1 MAGLLDILMTGQ
13 GAGRGSLLDSML
25 TLTPEQRETMT
36 RRKIGDFGASVL
48 AQSGWSKYPQ
58 TMGEIVGKAYPS
70 MQAAGDKSLQEILIG
85 SQVKKNIAAGK
96 ASDLIDAQGNLKTET
111 SSGVRANVAE
121 ALGGFYD
128 PVSKTYH
135 GLKGGKEARYLE
147 IVQNAENLILGGA
160 KSIGNAVADAFGVKD
175 PMRDDGTKD
184 GEVIAPEITVE
195 FGGIKDKVKGK
206 VGDAFSAISEQISSI
221 KKEDLWDPENN
232 KGHKVLENFFNTLK
246 DFPYGEVATKI
257 KEDFK
262 SGELFK
268 KEKIAPLIGE
278 EKAEKIEVIKSD
290 GKTDSAK
297 ILEFDYK
304 RWAVDPEYHK
314 ELQSSLIDGQ
324 LYELPNGNQMYW
336 SAEEKLLV
344 FEKPK
349 K

>member
-36 RRKIGDFGASVL
+36 RRKIGDFGASLL

-128 PVSKTYH
+128 PVSQTYH
-135 GLKGGKEARYLE
+135 GLKGGKEKKYLE
-147 IVQNAENLILGGA
+147 IVKNAENLILGGE
-160 KSIGNAVADAFGVKD
+160 KSIGNAVANAFGVKD
-175 PMRDDGTKD
+175 PMRDDGTKG
-184 GEVIAPEITVE
+184 GEVAVPEITVE
-195 FGGIKDKVKGK
+195 FGIKDKVKEK
-206 VGDAFSAISEQISSI
+206 AGDAFSAISEQISSI

-232 KGHKVLENFFNTLK
+232 KGHKILENTFNTLK

-278 EKAEKIEVIKSD
+278 EKSEKIEVIKSD

-297 ILEFDYK
+297 LLELDASKINDPAYK
-304 RWAVDPEYHK
+304 QEM
-314 ELQSSLIDGQ
+314 ENTLIDGQ

-336 SAEEKLLV
+336 SAETKTLT
-344 FEKPK
+344 FENPK

>member
-147 IVQNAENLILGGA
+147 IVKNAENLILGGE
-160 KSIGNAVADAFGVKD
+160 KSIGNAVANAFGVKD

-184 GEVIAPEITVE
+184 DGTNGEEVPKPEITVE
-195 FGGIKDKVKGK
+195 FDKDSK
-206 VGDAFSAISEQISSI
+206 I
-221 KKEDLWDPENN
+221 LWDPENN
-232 KGHKVLENFFNTLK
+232 KGHKIIETGLK
-246 DFPYGEVATKI
+246 AIKNFPYEKI
-257 KEDFK
+257 PEIGQKIVEDFK

-278 EKAEKIEVIKSD
+278 EKSEKIEVIKSD

-297 ILEFDYK
+297 LLELDASKINDPAYK
-304 RWAVDPEYHK
+304 QEM
-314 ELQSSLIDGQ
+314 ENTLIDGQ

-336 SAEEKLLV
+336 SAETKTLT
-344 FEKPK
+344 FENPK

>member
-36 RRKIGDFGASVL
+36 RRKIGDFGASLL

-85 SQVKKNIAAGK
+85 SQVKKNIAASK

-128 PVSKTYH
+128 PVSQTYH
-135 GLKGGKEARYLE
+135 GLTGGREARYLE
-147 IVQNAENLILGGA
+147 IVQNAENLILGGE

-175 PMRDDGTKD
+175 PMRDDGTKG
-184 GEVIAPEITVE
+184 GEVAVPEITVE
-195 FGGIKDKVKGK
+195 FDIKDKVTEKAK
-206 VGDAFSAISEQISSI
+206 DAFSAISEQISSI

-232 KGHKVLENFFNTLK
+232 KGHKILENTFNTLK

-278 EKAEKIEVIKSD
+278 EKSEKIEVIKSD

-297 ILEFDYK
+297 LLELDASKINDPAYK
-304 RWAVDPEYHK
+304 QEM
-314 ELQSSLIDGQ
+314 ENTLIDGQ

-336 SAEEKLLV
+336 SAETKTLT
-344 FEKPK
+344 FENPK

>member
-58 TMGEIVGKAYPS
+58 TMGEIIGKAYPS

-128 PVSKTYH
+128 PQTKTYH
-135 GLKGGKEARYLE
+135 GLKGGKENRYLQV
-147 IVQNAENLILGGA
+147 VQDAENLILGGE
-160 KSIGNAVADAFGVKD
+160 KSIGNAVANAFGVKD
-175 PMRDDGTKD
+175 PMRDDGTKG
-184 GEVIAPEITVE
+184 GEVAVPEITVE
-195 FGGIKDKVKGK
+195 FGIKDKVTEKAK
-206 VGDAFSAISEQISSI
+206 DAFSAISEQISSI

-232 KGHKVLENFFNTLK
+232 KGHKILENTFNTLK

-278 EKAEKIEVIKSD
+278 EKSEKIEVIKSD

-297 ILEFDYK
+297 LLELDASKINDPAYK
-304 RWAVDPEYHK
+304 QEM
-314 ELQSSLIDGQ
+314 ENTLIDGQ

-336 SAEEKLLV
+336 SAETKTLT
-344 FEKPK
+344 FENPK

>member
-36 RRKIGDFGASVL
+36 RRKIGDFGASLL

-85 SQVKKNIAAGK
+85 SQVKKNIAASK

-147 IVQNAENLILGGA
+147 IVQNAENLILGGE
-160 KSIGNAVADAFGVKD
+160 KSIGNAVANAFGVKD
-175 PMRDDGTKD
+175 PMRDDGTKG
-184 GEVIAPEITVE
+184 GEVAVPEITVE
-195 FGGIKDKVKGK
+195 FGIKDKVKEK
-206 VGDAFSAISEQISSI
+206 AGDAFSAISEQISSI

-232 KGHKVLENFFNTLK
+232 KGHKILENVFNTLK

-278 EKAEKIEVIKSD
+278 EKSEKIEVIKSD

-297 ILEFDYK
+297 LLELDASKINDPAYK
-304 RWAVDPEYHK
+304 QEM
-314 ELQSSLIDGQ
+314 ENTLIDGQ

-336 SAEEKLLV
+336 SAETKTLT
-344 FEKPK
+344 FENPK

>member
-36 RRKIGDFGASVL
+36 RRKIGDFGASLL

-147 IVQNAENLILGGA
+147 IVQNAENLILGGE
-160 KSIGNAVADAFGVKD
+160 KSIGNAVANAFRVKD
-175 PMRDDGTKD
+175 PMRDDGTKG
-184 GEVIAPEITVE
+184 GEVAVPEITVE
-195 FGGIKDKVKGK
+195 FGIKDKVKEK
-206 VGDAFSAISEQISSI
+206 AGDAFSAISEQISSI

-232 KGHKVLENFFNTLK
+232 KGHKILENTFNTLK

-278 EKAEKIEVIKSD
+278 EKSEKIEVIKSD

-297 ILEFDYK
+297 LLELDASKINDPAYK
-304 RWAVDPEYHK
+304 QEM
-314 ELQSSLIDGQ
+314 ENTLIDGQ

-336 SAEEKLLV
+336 SAETKTLT
-344 FEKPK
+344 FENPK

>member
-96 ASDLIDAQGNLKTET
+96 ASDLIDAQGNIKTET
-111 SSGVRANVAE
+111 TQAVRSTAAT
-121 ALGGFYD
+121 ALGGYRD
-128 PVSKTYH
+128 PVTGEYV
-135 GLKGGKEARYLE
+135 GLGKNKAKFLATA
-147 IVQNAENLILGGA
+147 QKAEELILGGE
-160 KSIGNAVADAFGVKD
+160 KSIANAVYEARKILD
-175 PMRDDGTKD
+175 PIRDDGTKD
-184 GEVIAPEITVE
+184 GEVAVPEITVE
-195 FGGIKDKVKGK
+195 FGIKDKVTEKAK
-206 VGDAFSAISEQISSI
+206 DAFSAISEQISSI

-232 KGHKVLENFFNTLK
+232 KGHKILENTFNTLK

-278 EKAEKIEVIKSD
+278 EKSEKIEVIKSD
-290 GKTDSAK
+290 GKTDNAIMLETITDVSK
-297 ILEFDYK
+297 IG
-304 RWAVDPEYHK
+304 DPQYEK
-314 ELQSSLIDGQ
+314 ELQEKLVDGQ
-324 LYELPNGNQMYW
+324 LYELSNGNQIYW
-336 SAEEKLLV
+336 SAEQGRFTYEN
-344 FEKPK
+344 PK